1 MPEYIFNKKSP
12 IIIGVRVKKGILK
25 NGTPLCIITKYE
37 DERKE
42 ILIGIVN
49 TIEKNNKQM
58 EEAIAGEDVC
68 ISIVQKDNEQQYS
81 YGRHFNE
88 KNKLYSK
95 ISRESIDALKTLH
108 PDIVSKKEMFNLIM
122 KLKELYGII

>member
-12 IIIGVRVKKGILK
+12 IIIGIHVKKGILK
-25 NGTPLCIITKYE
+25 KGTPLCIFTK
-37 DERKE
+37 DEEKKE
-42 ILIGIVN
+42 ILIGLVN
-49 TIEKNNKQM
+49 TIEKNNKQI
-58 EEAIAGEDVC
+58 EEAIAGDDVC

-108 PDIVSKKEMFNLIM
+108 PDIVSKKEIFHLII